1 MSSCLGI
8 YVDKN
13 LIKYAKLKKV
23 KDTFKVEAF
32 NVEVF
37 EDLKTALEKIISETN
52 SFKIPISI
60 NISNEIYNYFDTFT
74 VLEKKDITKA
84 LDIQFEMLCDEKGY
98 DKSAVESRYILM
110 DNKEDLEKYK
120 ALYVSASKQ
129 ELDEKIKLLSD
140 YRLFTMTP
148 VSTSITNL
156 IETNENENIA
166 IVNFENETTITT
178 VIDGQITRVDV
189 LNSGLEE
196 VIEKVNKLELSWK
209 KAYEVCK
216 NITIYNHDVQ
226 SLDEYENEYIDIV
239 MPVLGKIAIE
249 MKKVFNSYKEKISKV
264 YITGMG
270 ATISNIDLYIQD
282 YLTNINCEILK
293 PFFIDSN
300 SLKIPTKEY
309 IEVNSAIAL
318 ALDGLGYINKD
329 LNFAP
334 NSKFD
339 NIEIENILNSKENFD
354 IKNIKQ
360 GFKNPL
366 TIQEKTIVRGILAFV
381 IAIIVFTIFGTSIY
395 SNNKEQ
401 LELAK
406 EKISQI
412 ETETQKMEED
422 LLSIESYTNAYI
434 SLINSAKNLNET
446 TTNAQSSRV
455 FSKNAIPNMLNKI
468 MFIIPQQ
475 VQIIS
480 IENTENNH
488 IVIEAVS
495 EKYEQL
501 GFFQTAIKEDGMFE
515 NIQYTTGDK
524 SDSLVKITIE
534 GDLK

>member
-23 KDTFKVEAF
+23 KDSFKIEAF

-37 EDLKTALEKIISETN
+37 EDLKASIEKIISETN
-52 SFKIPISI
+52 SYKIPISI
-60 NISNEIYNYFDTFT
+60 NISNELYNYFDTFS
-74 VLEKKDITKA
+74 VLEKKDITKS

-98 DKSAVESRYILM
+98 DKAAVDSRYILM
-110 DNKEDLEKYK
+110 DNKDDLEKYK
-120 ALYVSASKQ
+120 ALYISASKK

-156 IETNENENIA
+156 IEPNESENIA
-166 IVNFENETTITT
+166 IVNIENETTITT
-178 VIDGQITRVDV
+178 VVDGQITRVDV
-189 LNSGLEE
+189 LTSGLEE
-196 VIEKVNKLELSWK
+196 VIEKINRLELSWK

-226 SLDEYENEYIDIV
+226 SLDESENEYLDIV

-264 YITGMG
+264 YVTGMG
-270 ATISNIDLYIQD
+270 ATISNIDLYLQD
-282 YLTNINCEILK
+282 YLSNIKCEILK
-293 PFFIDSN
+293 PFFIEAN

-334 NSKFD
+334 SSRLD
-339 NIEIENILNSKENFD
+339 NIELENLLNSKENLD
-354 IKNIKQ
+354 IKNWKQ
-360 GFKNPL
+360 IFKEPL
-366 TIQEKTIVRGILAFV
+366 SIQEKLITRTIAAFL
-381 IAIIVFTIFGTSIY
+381 ITIIVFSIWGSILY
-395 SNNKEQ
+395 SNNKKQ
-401 LELAK
+401 ITLAK
-406 EKISQI
+406 EKIAQTDSEIKNI
-412 ETETQKMEED
+412 ETD
-422 LLSIESYTNAYI
+422 LSQIESYTNAYI
-434 SLINSAKNLNET
+434 TLINSADSLNNS
-446 TTNAQSSRV
+446 TTNAQNNRV
-455 FSKNAIPNMLNKI
+455 ITKYAIPNMLNKI

-475 VQIIS
+475 VQIVS
-480 IENTENNH
+480 IENTEGNH

-495 EKYEQL
+495 EIYEQL
-501 GFFQTAIKEDGMFE
+501 GFFFAAIKNDGMLE
-515 NIQYTTGDK
+515 NLRSTTGDK
-524 SDSLVKITIE
+524 SDSLVKIVIE

>member
-1 MSSCLGI
+1 
-8 YVDKN
+8 
-13 LIKYAKLKKV
+13 
-23 KDTFKVEAF
+23 
-32 NVEVF
+32 
-37 EDLKTALEKIISETN
+37 
-52 SFKIPISI
+52 
-60 NISNEIYNYFDTFT
+60 
-74 VLEKKDITKA
+74 
-84 LDIQFEMLCDEKGY
+84 
-98 DKSAVESRYILM
+98 
-110 DNKEDLEKYK
+110 
-120 ALYVSASKQ
+120 
-129 ELDEKIKLLSD
+129 
-140 YRLFTMTP
+140 
-148 VSTSITNL
+148 
-156 IETNENENIA
+156 
-166 IVNFENETTITT
+166 
-178 VIDGQITRVDV
+178 
-189 LNSGLEE
+189 
-196 VIEKVNKLELSWK
+196 
-209 KAYEVCK
+209 
-216 NITIYNHDVQ
+216 
-226 SLDEYENEYIDIV
+226 

-270 ATISNIDLYIQD
+270 ATISNIDLYLQD

-339 NIEIENILNSKENFD
+339 SIEIENILNSKENFD

-360 GFKNPL
+360 GLKNPL
-366 TIQEKTIVRGILAFV
+366 TIQEKTIVRGILAFI

-412 ETETQKMEED
+412 ETETGKLDSD
-422 LLSIESYTNAYI
+422 LMKIESYTNAYI
-434 SLINSAKNLNET
+434 SLINSAENLNES

-455 FSKNAIPNMLNKI
+455 FTKNAIPNMLNKI

-475 VQIIS
+475 VQIVS
-480 IENTENNH
+480 IENTESNH

-501 GFFQTAIKEDGMFE
+501 GFFLTAIEEDGMFE
-515 NIQYTTGDK
+515 NIQSTTGDK